1 MKKRLNPKI
10 PCPEL
15 LGINLTIDAACTN
28 EKCGKPVATIPRE
41 RERERERERI
51 ATCKNYNNTMRVKKY
66 E

>member
-15 LGINLTIDAACTN
+15 LGINLTVDAACRN

-41 RERERERERI
+41 RERETEREGEREREREN
-51 ATCKNYNNTMRVKKY
+51 CDMQ
-66 E
+66 EL

>member
-1 MKKRLNPKI
+1 MKKILNPKI

-41 RERERERERI
+41 RERERERI
-51 ATCKNYNNTMRVKKY
+51 ATCMNYNNTMRVKKC

>member
-1 MKKRLNPKI
+1 MKKILNPKI

-41 RERERERERI
+41 RERI
-51 ATCKNYNNTMRVKKY
+51 ATCMNYNNTMRVKKC